1 MAKQKNTTDEV
12 TAEEV
17 VTPFQ
22 DNTQTPE
29 SPSSESEPT
38 PQVEKEKPKQ
48 EEPDE
53 FVKNILGTFP
63 RYKTLYVDRHGGVF
77 TADTPK
83 NIRGDAALYNNP
95 FFKQ

>member
-1 MAKQKNTTDEV
+1 MAKQKNTTDEI
-12 TAEEV
+12 TTEEV

-29 SPSSESEPT
+29 SPSNESESA

-53 FVKNILGTFP
+53 FVRSVLSSFP
-63 RYKTLYVDRHGGVF
+63 QYKTLYVDRHGGVF

-83 NIRGDAALYNNP
+83 HIRGNAALYNNP
-95 FFKQ
+95 FSKK